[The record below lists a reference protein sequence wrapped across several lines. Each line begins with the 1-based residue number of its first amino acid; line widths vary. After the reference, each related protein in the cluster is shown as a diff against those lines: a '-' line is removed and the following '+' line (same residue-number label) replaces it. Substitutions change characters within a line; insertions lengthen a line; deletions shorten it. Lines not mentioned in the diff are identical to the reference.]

1 MSVIERRQ
9 WIEELERKMEAVH
22 DKRKTQA
29 LARQVKKLRE
39 LERSLLS
46 DRGE

>member
-1 MSVIERRQ
+1 MSVIECSQRVEE
-9 WIEELERKMEAVH
+9 IERSMEMVH
-22 DKRKTQA
+22 DKKKTQA